1 MKIVKN
7 FFSKKNGFGFLMIF
21 STLSL
26 AGTAAYYSVFGLSSL
41 FAGAKTEVIIMAS
54 ALELAKLVV
63 ASYLHNHWK
72 KLGWILKS
80 YLTLGVGILMI
91 ITSAGI
97 YGFLTSAYQTTADQ
111 LTIIDKQTKVVEM
124 KRERFSESLDGY
136 RIERTQL
143 NASITE
149 LTKGLSNNTIQYKD
163 KETGEIITTT
173 SSSTRRVLTTQLND
187 MKEERNKVSIKM
199 ETLTDSITSL
209 DLKVLDMESNNEVA
223 AEIGPLRYMA
233 EITNKPM
240 ATIVNWFTLM
250 IVCVFD
256 PLAIAMVLAVNKFIG
271 RKEEEEDYYTTR
283 NRMVY
288 NHTMKNQKNDVE
300 TIIESSK
307 NPPAPNES
315 LVEAAKEFDWE
326 ASEKRMDI
334 IGQNGNDGEHYDSE
348 ELIKTNEKILATK
361 VVEENVD
368 IIEKPIY
375 GGFSKPYS
383 DGTALNESDKESYND
398 FDEDDIK
405 TY

>member
-1 MKIVKN
+1 VKSGKKMKKLIN
-7 FFSKKNGFGFLMIF
+7 IFSKRAGFGFLMVF

-63 ASYLHNHWK
+63 ASYLHNHWS
-72 KLGWILKS
+72 KLGLILKS

-111 LTIIDKQTKVVEM
+111 LTIIDKQVLVVDM
-124 KRERFSESLDGY
+124 KRDRFSEQLDDY
-136 RIERTQL
+136 KLEKTQL
-143 NASITE
+143 NSNISE
-149 LTKGLSNNTIQYKD
+149 LSKGLANNKIQYTD
-163 KETGEIITTT
+163 TLGNVITTT
-173 SSSTRRVLTTQLND
+173 SSSTRRVLTSQLND
-187 MKEERNKVSIKM
+187 MKEERSRVSIKM

-256 PLAIAMVLAVNKFIG
+256 PLAIAMVLALNKYFGNG
-271 RKEEEEDYYTTR
+271 RKEEDEDDYYTAR
-283 NRMVY
+283 NEMLHKHSIM
-288 NHTMKNQKNDVE
+288 NGEKLKKKKEKLNQEEMIKKNENIIAVTPTTNNDE
-300 TIIESSK
+300 IK
-307 NPPAPNES
+307 LNK
-315 LVEAAKEFDWE
+315 KEFLQSLD
-326 ASEKRMDI
+326 
-334 IGQNGNDGEHYDSE
+334 
-348 ELIKTNEKILATK
+348 T
-361 VVEENVD
+361 VERNLKED
-368 IIEKPIY
+368 DKKIY
-375 GGFSKPYS
+375 GGYSKPYS
-383 DGTALNESDKESYND
+383 DGTYINESDIEKYSTD
-398 FDEDDIK
+398 DDDIK

>member
-26 AGTAAYYSVFGLSSL
+26 ASTAAYYSVFGLSSL

-63 ASYLHNHWK
+63 ASYLHNHWG
-72 KLGWILKS
+72 KLGLLLKS

-97 YGFLTSAYQTTADQ
+97 YGFLTSAYQTTADE
-111 LTIIDKQTKVVEM
+111 LTIIDKQVAVVEM
-124 KRERFSESLDGY
+124 KRDRFSEQLTDY
-136 RIERTQL
+136 KLEKTQL
-143 NASITE
+143 NNNISE
-149 LTKGLSNNTIQYKD
+149 LSKGLSNNKIQYKD
-163 KETGEIITTT
+163 TLGNIITTT

-187 MKEERNKVSIKM
+187 MKEQRNKVSIKM

-256 PLAIAMVLAVNKFIG
+256 PLAIAMVLAVNKYLGNG
-271 RKEEEEDYYTTR
+271 RKEEDEDDYYVAR
-283 NRMVY
+283 NKML
-288 NHTMKNQKNDVE
+288 HKH
-300 TIIESSK
+300 TIINGENLKKKKESQ
-307 NPPAPNES
+307 PIVPTY
-315 LVEAAKEFDWE
+315 VENDE
-326 ASEKRMDI
+326 RMNI
-334 IGQNGNDGEHYDSE
+334 IGQNGNDGIHYDSE
-348 ELIKTNEKILATK
+348 EMIKKNEEILATK
-361 VVEENVD
+361 KVEPEP
-368 IIEKPIY
+368 KKKIY

-383 DGTALNESDKESYND
+383 DGVRISESESDTLEED
-398 FDEDDIK
+398 DDIK

>member
-54 ALELAKLVV
+54 ALELAKLIV

-72 KLGWILKS
+72 KIGWILKS

-143 NASITE
+143 NSSITE

-187 MKEERNKVSIKM
+187 MKEQRNGVSVKM
-199 ETLTDSITSL
+199 EALTDSITKL

-240 ATIVNWFTLM
+240 ATIVNWFTLL

-271 RKEEEEDYYTTR
+271 RKEEEVEDLSPR
-283 NRMVY
+283 
-288 NHTMKNQKNDVE
+288 D
-300 TIIESSK
+300 ISK
-307 NPPAPNES
+307 ILKENENPSPPNES
-315 LVEAAKEFDWE
+315 LKDAWEEA
-326 ASEKRMDI
+326 EKRMDI
-334 IGQNGNDGEHYDSE
+334 IGQNGNDGEHYSE
-348 ELIKTNEKILATK
+348 VEEMIKKNEEILATK
-361 VVEENVD
+361 KVEP
-368 IIEKPIY
+368 KPKKKIY

-383 DGTALNESDKESYND
+383 DGTAIN
-398 FDEDDIK
+398 EDDIK

>member
-1 MKIVKN
+1 MSIVKN
-7 FFSKKNGFGFLMIF
+7 FFSKKVGFGFLMVF

-63 ASYLHNHWK
+63 ASYLHNHWG
-72 KLGWILKS
+72 KLGLLLKS

-143 NASITE
+143 NASIAE

-173 SSSTRRVLTTQLND
+173 SSSTRRVLTSQLND

-199 ETLTDSITSL
+199 ESLTDSITSL

-240 ATIVNWFTLM
+240 GVIVNWFTLM

-271 RKEEEEDYYTTR
+271 RNEEEDEVVVKKEPVIKHAYVE
-283 NRMVY
+283 NDERM
-288 NHTMKNQKNDVE
+288 N
-300 TIIESSK
+300 
-307 NPPAPNES
+307 
-315 LVEAAKEFDWE
+315 
-326 ASEKRMDI
+326 I
-334 IGQNGNDGEHYDSE
+334 IGQNGNDGEHYSE
-348 ELIKTNEKILATK
+348 VEEMIKKNEEILATK
-361 VVEENVD
+361 KVETETP
-368 IIEKPIY
+368 KKKIY

-383 DGTALNESDKESYND
+383 DGIQASEDNEDV
-398 FDEDDIK
+398 K

>member
-7 FFSKKNGFGFLMIF
+7 FFSKKNGFGFLMVF

-63 ASYLHNHWK
+63 ASYLHNHWS

-97 YGFLTSAYQTTADQ
+97 YGFLTSAYQTTADE
-111 LTIIDKQTKVVEM
+111 LTIIDKQVAVVEM
-124 KRERFSESLDGY
+124 KRDRFSEQLADY
-136 RIERTQL
+136 KLEKTQL
-143 NASITE
+143 NNNISE
-149 LTKGLSNNTIQYKD
+149 LSKGLSNNKIQYKD
-163 KETGEIITTT
+163 TLGNIITTT

-187 MKEERNKVSIKM
+187 MKEQRNKVSIKM

-233 EITNKPM
+233 DITNKPM

-271 RKEEEEDYYTTR
+271 RKEEEEDDYYTVR
-283 NRMVY
+283 NKMLHKHSVM
-288 NHTMKNQKNDVE
+288 NGEKLKKKKEKLNQEEMIKKNEEIIATEKVSDKFEVE
-300 TIIESSK
+300 DT
-307 NPPAPNES
+307 
-315 LVEAAKEFDWE
+315 
-326 ASEKRMDI
+326 
-334 IGQNGNDGEHYDSE
+334 NGNVNVYDSKTIKSEDKE
-348 ELIKTNEKILATK
+348 ER
-361 VVEENVD
+361 
-368 IIEKPIY
+368 IY
-375 GGFSKPYS
+375 NQFSKPYT
-383 DGTALNESDKESYND
+383 DGTRINEIDSDSLED
-398 FDEDDIK
+398 DDIK

>member
-1 MKIVKN
+1 MKKLIN
-7 FFSKKNGFGFLMIF
+7 IFSKRAGFGFLMVF

-63 ASYLHNHWK
+63 ASYLHNHWS
-72 KLGWILKS
+72 KLGLILKS

-111 LTIIDKQTKVVEM
+111 LTIIDKQVLVVDM
-124 KRERFSESLDGY
+124 KRDRFSEQLSDYKL
-136 RIERTQL
+136 EKTQL
-143 NASITE
+143 NSNISE
-149 LTKGLSNNTIQYKD
+149 LSKGLANNKIQYTD
-163 KETGEIITTT
+163 TLGNVITTT
-173 SSSTRRVLTTQLND
+173 SSSTRRVLTSQLND
-187 MKEERNKVSIKM
+187 MKEERNRVSIKM

-223 AEIGPLRYMA
+223 AEIGPLRYMS

-256 PLAIAMVLAVNKFIG
+256 PLAIAMVLALNKYFGNG
-271 RKEEEEDYYTTR
+271 RKEEEEEDYYTTR

-288 NHTMKNQKNDVE
+288 NHTMKNQKND
-300 TIIESSK
+300 
-307 NPPAPNES
+307 NEE
-315 LVEAAKEFDWE
+315 LVKAAKEFDWE

-334 IGQNGNDGEHYDSE
+334 IGQNGNEGEHYAQVEPRTGYQLEDNIETVIHKGPTNWDVRLKTGERITIHKSE
-348 ELIKTNEKILATK
+348 AKKHL
-361 VVEENVD
+361 NVD
-368 IIEKPIY
+368 EDT
-375 GGFSKPYS
+375 SKRYM
-383 DGTALNESDKESYND
+383 
-398 FDEDDIK
+398 
-405 TY
+405 